1 MTLTYHWQLLHIH
14 EVKSQCQILPTLP
27 LLQLHSSLTEHFSFL
42 SPHSTPTTTMQGVSD
57 EQGNEQ
63 ALTSSWQNLLRSLW
77 ICCRRSDHRWDGQLP
92 ARCSQVPMIR
102 KFYLIS
108 TQYFPVIHTFVLCKC
123 WVTVNW
129 TSHSPYSS
137 SSDTITQNRTK
148 DIILTKLY
156 SISQQNHTNI
166 SVCTLIGVSL
176 YTKITVQ
183 HVLKVTVV
191 LSFIGTVME
200 QNAKH

>member
-1 MTLTYHWQLLHIH
+1 MN
-14 EVKSQCQILPTLP
+14 
-27 LLQLHSSLTEHFSFL
+27 FS
-42 SPHSTPTTTMQGVSD
+42 V
-57 EQGNEQ
+57 
-63 ALTSSWQNLLRSLW
+63 
-77 ICCRRSDHRWDGQLP
+77 
-92 ARCSQVPMIR
+92 
-102 KFYLIS
+102 
-108 TQYFPVIHTFVLCKC
+108 
-123 WVTVNW
+123 
-129 TSHSPYSS
+129 HSPYS

-200 QNAKH
+200 QNAKHNTARLWTENLNLIEFN